1 MYTHFPGWK
10 SWAEKLFSPY
20 SLNLFCAFAG
30 YGTLSELNQLQLER
44 ILLALL
50 AFFPSCYMFRDI
62 SSAYELRSRK
72 ITKDLFSK
80 GDRSFLPQEFISESP
95 RDIFWNST
103 KHLIFQH
110 CAFFVQE
117 SSFQFKLWE
126 HFTVSLTTYA
136 NRNKPLRVN
145 SWVVAIFIEPNLKEQ
160 HESYSYVLAV
170 LELQTI
176 NYKFTFTNT
185 TYH

>member
-1 MYTHFPGWK
+1 MQLFWLKQTKGTKLNIRILQMIIMKQIKNSEGTMYTHFTGWK

-80 GDRSFLPQEFISESP
+80 GDRSFLPQEFISENP

-110 CAFFVQE
+110 CAFFVQA
-117 SSFQFKLWE
+117 SSFQF
-126 HFTVSLTTYA
+126 
-136 NRNKPLRVN
+136 
-145 SWVVAIFIEPNLKEQ
+145 
-160 HESYSYVLAV
+160 
-170 LELQTI
+170 
-176 NYKFTFTNT
+176 
-185 TYH
+185 